1 MKSIQ
6 AFTII
11 ELLVVMGI
19 MAILLSV
26 STSSLMGPKHK
37 ASLNSSIN
45 VLISDLASQ
54 QLKAMVGDTEGR
66 GVSPDNYG
74 IYLQTGNYVLFHGTN
89 YLFNDSANFPVNLG
103 DNIQI
108 DSTSFP
114 QSQIVFTAG
123 SGELISGAGLLI
135 VKNTVT
141 GEQKTITLNQYG
153 IITQVN

>member
-19 MAILLSV
+19 MAILFSLS
-26 STSSLMGPKHK
+26 TINLMGSKHK

-66 GVSPDNYG
+66 GGSPDNYG
-74 IYLQTGNYVLFHGTN
+74 IYLQTGNYVLFHGIN
-89 YLFNDSANFPVNLG
+89 YLSTDLANFPVNLG

-123 SGELISGAGLLI
+123 NGKLISGAGLLI